1 MFKRNNIAVL
11 LGAVAA
17 VATFA
22 APLTAS
28 ANQLSQADQFSRQL
42 SLSDGY
48 QETDWDRSQSVTP
61 AVLTPASPEAQDQ
74 LASFERQ
81 RSISDGYQ
89 ETEWDQRQAPDFR
102 VNAKSTDAMLQ
113 ALLANFE
120 AQRRISDGTN

>member
-1 MFKRNNIAVL
+1 MFKRNNLTVL

-17 VATFA
+17 VAAFA
-22 APLTAS
+22 APPTAS
-28 ANQLSQADQFSRQL
+28 ATQLSQADQFARQL

-48 QETDWDRSQSVTP
+48 QETDWDRSQSATP
-61 AVLTPASPEAQDQ
+61 AVVTQASPEAQAQ
-74 LASFERQ
+74 LANFERQ

-89 ETEWDQRQAPDFR
+89 ETEWDQRQGPDFR

-113 ALLANFE
+113 ALLADFE